1 LRDEAG
7 KAGGSREDRIV
18 LLRTGTLERISDLIN
33 ESVKS
38 KMMMEHA
45 LAMPNNH
52 ENVTELNRSESTTV
66 TLRLLELMR
75 DLEILGA
82 ELLVADEAI
91 GQTYQDP
98 LTDRLSRVGVSNQKV
113 EDFIAWRQTISGL
126 ISNNARD
133 EDHLAKIAV
142 AEAAGLALLAELIA
156 HLRKR
161 NQQRRAAN
169 VLTGAIA
176 A

>member
-1 LRDEAG
+1 
-7 KAGGSREDRIV
+7 
-18 LLRTGTLERISDLIN
+18 
-33 ESVKS
+33 
-38 KMMMEHA
+38 MMMEHG

-52 ENVTELNRSESTTV
+52 ENATELNRSESTTV

-91 GQTYQDP
+91 RQTYQDP